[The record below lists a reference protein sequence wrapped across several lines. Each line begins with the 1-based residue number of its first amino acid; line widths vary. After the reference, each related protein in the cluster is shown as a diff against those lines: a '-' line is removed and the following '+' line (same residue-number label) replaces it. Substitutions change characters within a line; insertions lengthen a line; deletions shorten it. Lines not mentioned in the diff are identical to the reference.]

1 MEKQTKNRP
10 FFACAAAS
18 LTILFGMSAF
28 LSSFCV
34 GRAMADTTSGD
45 EAFLIVQDLDGKLWT
60 ELKELNV
67 FANAKFDG
75 KSIIAPGSKG
85 SYTFTVQNISDF
97 PMEYEI
103 GFDEENLN
111 GVPLE
116 FRLKDG
122 DGYLNENWTP
132 ATELADIR
140 EELANNSK
148 TGYTLEWQWNYDG
161 DDELDTAIGNNSAE
175 IPYILKMS
183 YTAEQSDRAV
193 SPHGEN
199 KNAPQKDSSSQS
211 DDRSKQTDDDFVQV
225 DDSSLQSG
233 DNSTQTGN
241 SSSQSNDS
249 SSQTGDSLSQAGSS
263 LQQTGD
269 SSTQSNDNFSQ
280 SGDSSLQTNEQ
291 SPKTGDNSNIPFL
304 IALLICSCLTMFL
317 TLLLWRRTDDY
328 EDEEA

>member
-1 MEKQTKNRP
+1 MEIQKTKTRP

-18 LTILFGMSAF
+18 LTILLGMSAF

-45 EAFLIVQDLDGKLWT
+45 EAFLVVQDSDGKRWT
-60 ELKELNV
+60 ELKELNI

-75 KSIIAPGSKG
+75 KSIIAPVSEG

-103 GFDEENLN
+103 GFEEENLN

-116 FRLKDG
+116 FRLKDS

-148 TGYTLEWQWNYDG
+148 TGYTLEWQWNFEG
-161 DDELDTAIGNNSAE
+161 DDELDTEIGSNSAE
-175 IPYILKMS
+175 TPYILKIS
-183 YTAEQSDRAV
+183 YTAEQNGGAV
-193 SPHGEN
+193 SPQEEN
-199 KNAPQKDSSSQS
+199 KNPPQKDSSSQS
-211 DDRSKQTDDDFVQV
+211 DDRSRQNDDD
-225 DDSSLQSG
+225 
-233 DNSTQTGN
+233 STQIDG
-241 SSSQSNDS
+241 SF
-249 SSQTGDSLSQAGSS
+249 SQTGDSLPQTDNNSSQFGNDSA
-263 LQQTGD
+263 QTD
-269 SSTQSNDNFSQ
+269 NNFSQ
-280 SGDSSLQTNEQ
+280 FNDSSMQTNER

-317 TLLLWRRTDDY
+317 TLLLWRRND
-328 EDEEA
+328 DEENEEA